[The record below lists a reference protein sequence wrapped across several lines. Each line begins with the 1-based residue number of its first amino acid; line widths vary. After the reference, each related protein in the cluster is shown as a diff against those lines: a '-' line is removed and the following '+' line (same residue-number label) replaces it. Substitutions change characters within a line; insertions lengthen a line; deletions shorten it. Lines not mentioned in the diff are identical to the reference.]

1 MVWRRSVGEDF
12 KKKKHVWPASVIRF
26 DLTLEKKK
34 KALEST
40 SKGIITEMSFITAGD
55 SWRV

>member
-12 KKKKHVWPASVIRF
+12 KKKHVWPASVIRF

-34 KALEST
+34 KH
-40 SKGIITEMSFITAGD
+40 
-55 SWRV
+55 